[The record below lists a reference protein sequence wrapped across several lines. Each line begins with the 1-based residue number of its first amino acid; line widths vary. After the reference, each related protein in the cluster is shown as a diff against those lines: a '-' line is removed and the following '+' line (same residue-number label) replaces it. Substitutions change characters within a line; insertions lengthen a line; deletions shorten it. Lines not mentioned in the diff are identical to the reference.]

1 MSMKVT
7 VEKGNKKIAINATT
21 TQCNVIEKTQEISD
35 DDDDDDEEED
45 DIQEKGVSFVEYL
58 VMLHKIKKCSF
69 LDD

>member
-7 VEKGNKKIAINATT
+7 GEKGNKKIAINATT
-21 TQCNVIEKTQEISD
+21 TQCNVIEKTQKISD
-35 DDDDDDEEED
+35 DDDDDEED

-58 VMLHKIKKCSF
+58 AMLDKIKKCSF

>member
-7 VEKGNKKIAINATT
+7 GEKGNKKIAINATT
-21 TQCNVIEKTQEISD
+21 AQCNVIEKTQEISD
-35 DDDDDDEEED
+35 DDDDEED

-58 VMLHKIKKCSF
+58 AMLDKIKKCSF

>member
-7 VEKGNKKIAINATT
+7 GEKGNKKIAINATT

-35 DDDDDDEEED
+35 DDDDEED

-58 VMLHKIKKCSF
+58 AMLDKIKKCSF

>member
-7 VEKGNKKIAINATT
+7 GEKGNKKIAINAITN
-21 TQCNVIEKTQEISD
+21 QCNVIEKTQEIS
-35 DDDDDDEEED
+35 DDDDEEED

-58 VMLHKIKKCSF
+58 VMLDKIKKCSF

>member
-35 DDDDDDEEED
+35 DDDDDDEED

-58 VMLHKIKKCSF
+58 TMLDKIKKCSF

>member
-7 VEKGNKKIAINATT
+7 GEKGNKKIAINATT

-35 DDDDDDEEED
+35 DDHHDEED

-58 VMLHKIKKCSF
+58 AMLDKIKKCSF

>member
-7 VEKGNKKIAINATT
+7 GEKGNKKIAINATT
-21 TQCNVIEKTQEISD
+21 AQCNVIEKTQEISD
-35 DDDDDDEEED
+35 DDDDDEED

-58 VMLHKIKKCSF
+58 AMLDKIKKCSF